1 MNFRLRDWL
10 LSRQRYWGAPIP
22 IIHCET
28 CGEVA
33 VPEDQLPV
41 ELPDLR
47 GSDLKPKGVSP
58 LAAAEDWVNVD
69 CPQCGGAAKRDSD
82 TMDTFVDSSW
92 YFLRYCS
99 PQHTDGPFDPEAVRE
114 WMPAAQYVGG
124 VEHAILH
131 LLYSRFFTKVLHDL
145 GMIDF
150 TEPFNALLNQGQ
162 VINRGKAMSKSLG
175 NGVNLGEMIDAYGV
189 DAVRLTMVFA
199 GPPEDDIDWADMS
212 PGGSLKFLQRAWRLS
227 GDVTSEVGTPASGG
241 DTALRQATHRTVAE
255 AEQLIESHRFNVLV
269 ARTMELV
276 NHTRKAIDSGCGPAD
291 PAVREA
297 AETVA
302 ILLSLVAPYTAEEMW
317 ERLGHEPTV
326 ARAGWPVV
334 EQALLVQESVTAV
347 VQIQGKVKAR
357 LEVSPEISEA
367 DLEAA
372 ALADESVQRALDGR
386 PSAR

>member
-10 LSRQRYWGAPIP
+10 LSRQRYWGCPIP

-69 CPQCGGAAKRDSD
+69 CPQCGGPAKRDSD

-99 PQHTDGPFDPEAVRE
+99 PHATPTARSTPRPVRE

-131 LLYSRFFTKVLHDL
+131 LLYSRFFTKVLHDM

-150 TEPFNALLNQGQ
+150 TEPF
-162 VINRGKAMSKSLG
+162 
-175 NGVNLGEMIDAYGV
+175 
-189 DAVRLTMVFA
+189 
-199 GPPEDDIDWADMS
+199 
-212 PGGSLKFLQRAWRLS
+212 
-227 GDVTSEVGTPASGG
+227 
-241 DTALRQATHRTVAE
+241 
-255 AEQLIESHRFNVLV
+255 
-269 ARTMELV
+269 
-276 NHTRKAIDSGCGPAD
+276 TR
-291 PAVREA
+291 A
-297 AETVA
+297 AEPGRR
-302 ILLSLVAPYTAEEMW
+302 SSTA
-317 ERLGHEPTV
+317 
-326 ARAGWPVV
+326 AR
-334 EQALLVQESVTAV
+334 
-347 VQIQGKVKAR
+347 R
-357 LEVSPEISEA
+357 
-367 DLEAA
+367 
-372 ALADESVQRALDGR
+372 
-386 PSAR
+386 